1 VSTGTDFPGKAC
13 TSILLSP
20 IGVCKMDLYNIS
32 EFRSAYLSIGQLKC
46 RTPPFHLYLCDVF
59 DAVGNRSGVLGC
71 TPPFRN
77 RNRKFGT
84 PNCRNQFPKNQCLEN
99 PFLKLQFSKM

>member
-1 VSTGTDFPGKAC
+1 MSTGTDFPGKAC

-59 DAVGNRSGVLGC
+59 DAVQKWGAGMH
-71 TPPFRN
+71 TP
-77 RNRKFGT
+77 
-84 PNCRNQFPKNQCLEN
+84 
-99 PFLKLQFSKM
+99 FSKSKSETWNSKL